1 MVSKIAQT
9 IIVILLII
17 SLLYYTLMFLGLFSK
32 EKQPR
37 NKVTEFYYTT
47 AKI

>member
-1 MVSKIAQT
+1 MLSKTIQT

-17 SLLYYTLMFLGLFSK
+17 SLVYYALMFLGLFSK

-37 NKVTEFYYTT
+37 NKVAEFYYTT